1 MDLDHTQR
9 RFSVMGENTFLIA
22 DRLMQCQRLCRL
34 LKYQTKNPFLEKDPI
49 TGKDQLDVD
58 GSELINRQIL
68 IVPKVFDDSTE
79 KMSYVIAVFDDFIVN
94 QLNPEFKVSTV
105 RFDIACPYDEW
116 ILNERSLRPYLI
128 MEEIDKAFNQT
139 KLKGIGTLQF
149 HRADNLALSPWIG
162 GYSMRYKI
170 NEFN

>member
-1 MDLDHTQR
+1 MAEQTQR
-9 RFSVMGENTFLIA
+9 RFAVMGDNTFRIA
-22 DRLMQCQRLCRL
+22 NKLMSNQRLCRL
-34 LKYQTKNPFLEKDPI
+34 LKYQTKDPFKDVDPV
-49 TGKDQLDVD
+49 TGKEQPDVD
-58 GSELINRQIL
+58 GVELINKQIL

-79 KMSYVIAVFDDFIVN
+79 KMSYVISVFDDFVVN

-116 ILNERSLRPYLI
+116 ILNDHSLRPYLI
-128 MEEIDKAFNQT
+128 MQEIDTMFNEG
-139 KLKGIGTLQF
+139 KLAGIGTLQF
-149 HRADNLALSPWIG
+149 YRADNLTLSPYIG